1 MELIDQHTKVIM
13 EECKRRARSVG
24 LKFFN
29 ETLEYIVTN
38 RDLLELS
45 PKVMIPTLYDYWVHD
60 VEVLREK
67 GKYEL
72 YPHNPYETVINT
84 RPAISFYNDNNPDW
98 LNVMIFYHVLGHID
112 FFQNNVY
119 YSHTWDYDFTA
130 QALSDKRLIA
140 KLRSEKGRWVDYV
153 IEFSRGIDNL
163 VGYYNI
169 LSRLDKVASG
179 STKSRKRL
187 DYYFDIYLQNVK
199 KVPIHEYVNEVE
211 KYNRM
216 MKEYKEMGEDA
227 FFAEVKQ
234 KNPEFESLFNKSVEE
249 EKHDKLDVIQY
260 ILENSTFLNQE
271 ENKWMKTVVE
281 VVRNTSLF
289 FQPQIRTKIMNEGW
303 ASYWHDHL
311 FLADERIQ
319 GHEVEYARVNSAVT
333 TMPRVGLN
341 PYAMG
346 MKLFEYI
353 EELADKGKL
362 SHQFQRIADEQARK
376 DYDEKTGKGKA
387 FLFHVRQNYNDFLF
401 INTFLDQAFINRHQL
416 FVVGK
421 RLNRERM
428 VWEYYVKS
436 RKAEDYRQMLL
447 DSLYHPPHIEVRPE
461 KGSGGSLY
469 LDHRFEGKS
478 LYKDYIPNTM
488 MGIEYLW
495 GKPVKLETS
504 ELVESEKAQ
513 SPMFGQVYAPSKE
526 EAETKKE
533 LQFRRVL
540 YTMENRKIYKKNL

>member
-1 MELIDQHTKVIM
+1 MELIDQRTKAIM
-13 EECKRRARSVG
+13 EECKRRAREAG
-24 LKFFN
+24 LKFFD
-29 ETLEYIVTN
+29 ESLEYLVTN

-45 PKVMIPTLYDYWVHD
+45 PKLMIPTLYDYWVHD
-60 VEVLREK
+60 VEVLKEK

-130 QALSDKRLIA
+130 RALSDKRLIA

-153 IEFSRGIDNL
+153 IEFTRGIDNL
-163 VGYYNI
+163 VGYYNTLLQI
-169 LSRLDKVASG
+169 DQPTP
-179 STKSRKRL
+179 TKSKKRL
-187 DYYFDIYLQNVK
+187 DFYFDIYLQEIK
-199 KVPIHEYVNEVE
+199 KASTHEYVKEVE

-216 MKEYKEMGEDA
+216 MKEYSEQGEEA

-234 KNPEFESLFNKSVEE
+234 KNPEFESLCNKALEKEE
-249 EKHDKLDVIQY
+249 PPKKLDVLQF
-260 ILENSTFLNQE
+260 ILEHSDFLNKDG
-271 ENKWMKTVVE
+271 NKWMKSVAQVI
-281 VVRNTSLF
+281 RNTSLF

-303 ASYWHDHL
+303 ASYWHERL

-319 GHEVEYARVNSAVT
+319 GHEVEYARVNASVT
-333 TMPRVGLN
+333 SMPRVGLN
-341 PYAMG
+341 PYALG
-346 MKLFEYI
+346 MRLFEYI

-362 SHQFQRIADEQARK
+362 SFQFQRIADERARK
-376 DYDEKTGKGKA
+376 EYDTKTGKGKA
-387 FLFHVRQNYNDFLF
+387 FISHVREHFSDFLF
-401 INTFLDQAFINRHQL
+401 INTFLDQEFINRHQL
-416 FVVGK
+416 FVAGK

-436 RKAEDYRQMLL
+436 RKVEDYRQMIL
-447 DSLYHPPHIEVRPE
+447 DFLYHPPYIEVDPE
-461 KGSGGSLY
+461 KSSSGALY
-469 LDHRFEGKS
+469 LNHRFEGKP
-478 LYKDYIPNTM
+478 LYKDFIPNTM

-504 ELVESEKAQ
+504 EIVEKPRPR
-513 SPMFGQVYAPSKE
+513 SPLFGTAIQPIKKE
-526 EAETKKE
+526 EEKKKE
-533 LQFRRVL
+533 PEYRRVL
-540 YTMENRKIYKKNL
+540 YTMENKKISKQNL